1 MLFPRSFFALGFA
14 NVLFCVLA
22 VFEGTGSTSYS
33 ESERISLPIAEWLA
47 QGEHKTF
54 AWKVKV
60 SHPALTFQQRYRVW
74 VTASV
79 DTESLQSRSIQR
91 DLHFVLK
98 VADQDGKWLEGD
110 TYNKYAIKKKF
121 EPPEDIQFEAGLYLQ
136 PGTYT
141 VAVVIYDAV
150 LNEHNTSFTSVS
162 VKPPGNDEF
171 PKLLNGLPKVEFLPT
186 PVEGLASPATG
197 HASLEVPTKE
207 LVQFDLIV
215 DLGLQVPPDKRGRVS
230 PLFYPMSR
238 DSGRAPGGPPR
249 ALPPRTIAAPRMEPP
264 TGVRHTVKGYQS
276 QLLEIASILSDLN
289 LPSGCTSVTII
300 NSLSRKVVMTAQPA
314 ISVDWLNVWKS
325 IVSTDL
331 NLVSADE
338 LIGVAKAASFFND
351 QIESVM
357 NQNSRC
363 DSTGKK
369 PSRILAIL
377 SLGAEFPQAGSLP
390 KLQPGCACRVFYLQQ
405 REDGEAEV
413 VDHIPQMLAPLHP
426 THLRFSN
433 PRQFRQ
439 KLAEFVKAI
448 SDSETHGESRVSA
461 TLEHSLP

>member
-1 MLFPRSFFALGFA
+1 M
-14 NVLFCVLA
+14 
-22 VFEGTGSTSYS
+22 TSHS
-33 ESERISLPIAEWLA
+33 GNERISLPIDQWLL
-47 QGEHKTF
+47 QGEYKTF
-54 AWKVKV
+54 GWKVHV

-98 VADQDGKWLEGD
+98 VADQDGKWLESD

-121 EPPEDIQFEAGLYLQ
+121 EPPQDIRFEAGLYLQ

-141 VAVVIYDAV
+141 VAVIIYDSV
-150 LNEHNTSFTSVS
+150 LNEHNTSFTRVT
-162 VKPPGNDEF
+162 VKPSGNDEF
-171 PKLLNGLPKVEFLPT
+171 PKLLDGLPKVEFLAT
-186 PVEGLASPATG
+186 PIEGLASPATG
-197 HASLEVPTKE
+197 HAALTLPTKQE
-207 LVQFDLIV
+207 LQFDLIV
-215 DLGLQVPPDKRGRVS
+215 DLGLQVPPDKRQQVS
-230 PLFYPMSR
+230 PLFSPMSR
-238 DSGRAPGGPPR
+238 DSGRATGAPPI
-249 ALPPRTIAAPRMEPP
+249 ALPPRTIAAPRTEPP
-264 TGVRHTVKGYQS
+264 MGVRRTVKGYQS
-276 QLLEIASILSDLN
+276 QLLETASILSDLN

-331 NLVSADE
+331 NLVSTDE
-338 LIGVAKAASFFND
+338 LIGVAEAASFFRD
-351 QIESVM
+351 RIESVM

-377 SLGAEFPQAGSLP
+377 SLGAEFPQAGALP

-405 REDGEAEV
+405 YEDGEVEV

-433 PRQFRQ
+433 ARQFRQ

-448 SDSETHGESRVSA
+448 SDSEPRGESRVST
-461 TLEHSLP
+461 TLDHSLP